1 MGRQSQLTRLWVL
14 EPGVEPRGRVAGNL
28 GMEVQG
34 GDKGGKG
41 TTPPAAIKKK
51 WSVRPHEPLIGMVIL
66 SVAFIVGSLSVDAG
80 LRSRNQLPQNDQIT
94 VTGSAEQTVT
104 ADTFEWDA
112 SVASTQPTTSAA
124 LRQLDGWTSRIRAAL
139 DGAGA
144 HNSEITFGS
153 VEVQPNTD
161 QTGDVTS
168 FTESLTIV
176 VQSRRLSAVGRVLGV
191 SNQLLAKNVP
201 FIAQEPE
208 YIFSGLKRLRPVLTA
223 EATADARVRA
233 RAALGRNGHLGRSI
247 SISVGQFSVDAP
259 GSVNI
264 GSGDYNTSTVQQ
276 VVSVPVTATY
286 STSS

>member
-1 MGRQSQLTRLWVL
+1 MEIHG
-14 EPGVEPRGRVAGNL
+14 GNL
-28 GMEVQG
+28 GRENTAR
-34 GDKGGKG
+34 D
-41 TTPPAAIKKK
+41 AATGKK

-66 SVAFIVGSLSVDAG
+66 SVAFVIGSLSVDAG
-80 LRSRNQLPQNDQIT
+80 LRSRNQPPQTDQIT

-124 LRQLDGWTSRIRAAL
+124 LAQLSRWTTRIRTAL
-139 DGAGA
+139 DNAGA

-153 VEVQPNTD
+153 VQVQTNTD
-161 QTGDVTS
+161 QTGAVTS
-168 FTESLTIV
+168 FNESQTV
-176 VQSRRLSAVGRVLGV
+176 TVRSRRLSAMGRVLGV
-191 SNQLLAKNVP
+191 SNQLLAGNVP
-201 FIAQEPE
+201 FIAQGPQ
-208 YIFSGLKRLRPVLTA
+208 YTFSGLKRLRPVLTA

-233 RAALGRNGHLGRSI
+233 RAALGGNGHLGRSI

-264 GSGDYNTSTVQQ
+264 GSGDYNTSSVRQ
-276 VVSVPVTATY
+276 VVSVAVSATY